1 MDTKIDQTIQ
11 YGQSVKR
18 DSEYKFT
25 KLIQNTGGDSFDIK
39 TSQQTST
46 FEIPVVGFN
55 LANSFINFTQTVP
68 ANETKTRYAHAF
80 RHTPPWNRVELYTR
94 GGSYLM
100 DVTNFANIYT
110 AFGQRTKEIEAFHGS
125 SNGVVVKAGLNDLSI
140 SKIVTGVVSA
150 DPPVPADSDVVIEWK
165 IPGRELY
172 NTIMSLDKTLIVGEV
187 LNLRITWAPAQ
198 HHGFWSTTA
207 GYGTPVDIAGAS
219 AVGISNLAM
228 YLSQETNP
236 SVLNEL
242 SQVVSTTGMTVLIP
256 FTHAYKT
263 TLAKALTSNAV
274 SIRLSRGHGISLER
288 IYTLF
293 GTGKEAANTRYD
305 ADVTNVTSFYSLL
318 NSRRMQEFDVV
329 QASDDYDWMKTGEK
343 KDRVVSL
350 QLSNDSSLFAH
361 SENWCGDDLE
371 CAIHQH
377 IGGLSLDLE
386 QKYDL
391 YVTKPA
397 GGAAL
402 GDMNYYT
409 AAVCQKQL
417 MIGPGG
423 LQIM

>member
-39 TSQQTST
+39 TSSQTST
-46 FEIPVVGFN
+46 FELPVVGFN

-68 ANETKTRYAHAF
+68 KNTNDAAHFAHAF
-80 RHTPPWNRVELYTR
+80 RSTPPWNRIELYTR

-110 AFGQRTKEIEAFHGS
+110 AFGQRTKKIEAFHGS
-125 SNGVVVKAGLNDLSI
+125 DNGVVVRTSI
-140 SKIVTGVVSA
+140 NNLEIKRVVT
-150 DPPVPADSDVVIEWK
+150 PAANTDVVTEWR
-165 IPGRELY
+165 IPGNELY
-172 NTIMSLDKTLIVGEV
+172 NTIMSLDKTLVVGEV

-198 HHGFWSTTA
+198 HHGYWSTLA
-207 GYGTPVDIAGAS
+207 NNADVSIPGAA
-219 AVGISNLAM
+219 AVKISNLAM

-263 TLAKALTSNAV
+263 TLAAALTSNAI

-288 IYTLF
+288 IYTVF
-293 GTGKEAANTRYD
+293 GTGAEEKGTRYESKISQI
-305 ADVTNVTSFYSLL
+305 TSFYSLL

-329 QASDDYDWMKTGEK
+329 RANGDYDWMKTGEK
-343 KDRVVSL
+343 KDRVVSI
-350 QLSNDSSLFAH
+350 QLTNDDLLFAH

-377 IGGLSLDLE
+377 IGGLSLDVE

-391 YVTKPA
+391 YVTKP
-397 GGAAL
+397 GVTE
-402 GDMNYYT
+402 MNYYT